1 MPATVLFVAT
11 DVAVQVVEG
20 QITWFVHM
28 IGAIIKGRLTTGS
41 TESQEVMDG
50 ELAARVL
57 SLLKAADSQFH
68 LARYGDT
75 SRQRLDIALLTF
87 FQHFR
92 KVRPAPQRP
101 SGLCRPCYGHQQTAM
116 PDVCPFSRKLGL
128 EFAASRA
135 TGDLVCLCTA
145 TNEARCRACAGLLAQ
160 PSPGFCLLM
169 PTAHA

>member
-1 MPATVLFVAT
+1 MLCPISDSEVLTQLYNVLFVMT
-11 DVAVQVVEG
+11 AVSAQVVEG

-92 KVRPAPQRP
+92 KVRPAPPPSALRP
-101 SGLCRPCYGHQQTAM
+101 PSLGSAVYARRIWSHARRFCALWWTQTWNQ
-116 PDVCPFSRKLGL
+116 
-128 EFAASRA
+128 
-135 TGDLVCLCTA
+135 TTA
-145 TNEARCRACAGLLAQ
+145 ESWA
-160 PSPGFCLLM
+160 P
-169 PTAHA
+169 